1 MPWRSSSCWFGCSAP
16 VAAASRIERFVQGL
30 AFAWATGAPDAHAKN
45 YSLLLS
51 GTQIELAP
59 LYDSEQ
65 RSALPGERQGACPS
79 GSAERGNGR
88 NGHEHQ
94 RPQTLRR
101 DRETRLGSLGR
112 SCWAR

>member
-1 MPWRSSSCWFGCSAP
+1 MEIIELLVGCSAQSCGGFTNRT
-16 VAAASRIERFVQGL
+16 VGQARLCFRGDRR
-30 AFAWATGAPDAHAKN
+30 APDAHAKN

-59 LYDSEQ
+59 LYGLN
-65 RSALPGERQGACPS
+65 SARPYLVSDKAPAR
-79 GSAERGNGR
+79 RGQARRARR

-101 DRETRLGSLGR
+101 DRETRLGVRPLVLA
-112 SCWAR
+112 C